1 MGVAGYTLLLN
12 GATVGTTA
20 TAGFT
25 FSGLTCGTSYALG
38 VQAFDAAGNVS
49 PRTTITVSTAACPDV
64 TAPSAPAALAAGA
77 TTTSSIATSWTA
89 STDNVGVKGYTVYRD
104 GVSVGSTT
112 ATSFS
117 FAALT
122 CGTSYALGVEAF
134 DAAGNVSARATITA
148 STSTC
153 PDVAPPSAPTA
164 FAAGAGTGASI
175 PVTWTRST
183 DNVGVAGY
191 TLLLNGA
198 TVGTTTAA
206 TFTFAGLACGTSYL
220 LGVQAFDAAGN
231 VSPRATVTAST
242 TACPDTTPPTPP
254 ASFAVGTATTT
265 AIVTSF
271 APSTDNVGLAG
282 YTLYRDG
289 VSVVTIPAASVA
301 TQQTI
306 NFTYAGLTCGTS
318 YLLSVEAFDAAG
330 NVSLRQSIT
339 GSTLACPDSTPP
351 AVSLTAPAAGATV
364 SGAVRLTA
372 NATDAGGVASVQF
385 AVDGANVGAPVTAAP
400 YSVTWDSLGA
410 ANGTHTITARATDN
424 AGNAATSAAV
434 TVTVQNLLDT
444 TNAFKKVDV
453 GPGFMDA
460 ALHGVIRTPD
470 GRVYIFAADD
480 TAQRKATGPG
490 VIHAYRAG
498 QVGIPTSFTEAD
510 AVHRPSATGVTHV
523 VGSPDVRLA
532 ANGIAHMVYTDE
544 TNATLW
550 YQTFSTVTDTW
561 GPRVSLATGVDIPAV
576 AIKRETS
583 NALALDANDVPHVV
597 YAGGGVVQY
606 RNRIGG
612 AWSTPVTVSSGGTP
626 IHVSLTAVPDGTLD
640 LAWLQGAIAP
650 STIRFA
656 QRSAAGAW
664 SAPET
669 VATGDVLDNSNADQ
683 GPSVAYSATF
693 EPYVLYVSGLPASAV
708 RVRHRAGGA
717 WTLDPTPTDFFTH
730 TPQIYMTG
738 NDVYAFLGHDSQIR
752 YAYAFHLAGQAWSP
766 LMALTSTIDG
776 TLDGSASVRFDP
788 LHETNASVIDT
799 TFWDEDQLNNKTYFP
814 EAYYMAVLPS
824 GAGGGTPPSSD
835 ATPPTVSM
843 TAPASGATVSGV
855 VTLTASASDNVG
867 VAGVQF
873 KLDGANL
880 GAEDTTGPAYSAAWD
895 TTTATNGSHTL
906 TAVARDAAGNVATAT
921 SVTVTVSNATS
932 PPPPPGTVLLGN
944 AATESSV
951 DSDTAGAGRGVQDD
965 RCALRLGRAPARL
978 HRRDVDRR
986 TRDRRPLHEQ
996 RLRPPGDAAH
1006 ERDDHRAR
1014 RRPEQR
1020 GRRAGDVGDRRADL
1034 LARRPRDERDA
1045 QVPRP
1050 RRGRRRKL
1058 RVEPPDDADRH
1069 ARDVDDRLVLHGWA
1083 DLGGRRRLTPPPR
1096 RDGMRCRTPPTA
1108 PHPVTLPRA
1117 NPVRSG
1123 EQRCT

>member
-1 MGVAGYTLLLN
+1 M
-12 GATVGTTA
+12 
-20 TAGFT
+20 
-25 FSGLTCGTSYALG
+25 
-38 VQAFDAAGNVS
+38 
-49 PRTTITVSTAACPDV
+49 
-64 TAPSAPAALAAGA
+64 
-77 TTTSSIATSWTA
+77 
-89 STDNVGVKGYTVYRD
+89 
-104 GVSVGSTT
+104 
-112 ATSFS
+112 
-117 FAALT
+117 
-122 CGTSYALGVEAF
+122 
-134 DAAGNVSARATITA
+134 
-148 STSTC
+148 
-153 PDVAPPSAPTA
+153 
-164 FAAGAGTGASI
+164 
-175 PVTWTRST
+175 
-183 DNVGVAGY
+183 
-191 TLLLNGA
+191 
-198 TVGTTTAA
+198 
-206 TFTFAGLACGTSYL
+206 
-220 LGVQAFDAAGN
+220 
-231 VSPRATVTAST
+231 
-242 TACPDTTPPTPP
+242 
-254 ASFAVGTATTT
+254 
-265 AIVTSF
+265 
-271 APSTDNVGLAG
+271 
-282 YTLYRDG
+282 
-289 VSVVTIPAASVA
+289 
-301 TQQTI
+301 
-306 NFTYAGLTCGTS
+306 
-318 YLLSVEAFDAAG
+318 
-330 NVSLRQSIT
+330 
-339 GSTLACPDSTPP
+339 
-351 AVSLTAPAAGATV
+351 
-364 SGAVRLTA
+364 
-372 NATDAGGVASVQF
+372 QF

-510 AVHRPSATGVTHV
+510 ALHRPSATGVTHV

-752 YAYAFHLAGQAWSP
+752 YAYAFHLAGQA
-766 LMALTSTIDG
+766 L
-776 TLDGSASVRFDP
+776 
-788 LHETNASVIDT
+788 
-799 TFWDEDQLNNKTYFP
+799 
-814 EAYYMAVLPS
+814 
-824 GAGGGTPPSSD
+824 
-835 ATPPTVSM
+835 
-843 TAPASGATVSGV
+843 
-855 VTLTASASDNVG
+855 
-867 VAGVQF
+867 VAA
-873 KLDGANL
+873 DGA
-880 GAEDTTGPAYSAAWD
+880 
-895 TTTATNGSHTL
+895 H
-906 TAVARDAAGNVATAT
+906 V
-921 SVTVTVSNATS
+921 
-932 PPPPPGTVLLGN
+932 
-944 AATESSV
+944 
-951 DSDTAGAGRGVQDD
+951 DD
-965 RCALRLGRAPARL
+965 RRHARRLCVGS
-978 HRRDVDRR
+978 
-986 TRDRRPLHEQ
+986 
-996 RLRPPGDAAH
+996 LRPAA
-1006 ERDDHRAR
+1006 
-1014 RRPEQR
+1014 
-1020 GRRAGDVGDRRADL
+1020 
-1034 LARRPRDERDA
+1034 RDERERDRHDVLGRGSA
-1045 QVPRP
+1045 EQQDVLPRGLLHGRAAE
-1050 RRGRRRKL
+1050 RRGRRHAAVLGRDAADGFDDRTGL
-1058 RVEPPDDADRH
+1058 GRHRVRRGH
-1069 ARDVDDRLVLHGWA
+1069 AR
-1083 DLGGRRRLTPPPR
+1083 RRVRPTTSESRACSSSSTARTSAP
-1096 RDGMRCRTPPTA
+1096 RTPPVRRIRPGGTRR
-1108 PHPVTLPRA
+1108 LPRTA
-1117 NPVRSG
+1117 RT
-1123 EQRCT
+1123 R